1 MSFLAFAEHRDRAA
15 LSRWLV
21 TSLTLLLFIAVI
33 LDAPVWGQSPAAVE
47 EQLAAHLRG
56 FATQAQPLLQKYCH
70 ECHAADRVEA
80 EINLA
85 DFKTAADVRRQPQV
99 WQKVGE
105 MLDSQQMPPL
115 DARQPTDAER
125 QALRAWVQRYLQF
138 EAVKSAGDPGRVV
151 LRRLNNAEYSYTLRD
166 LTGVPTLSPA
176 REFPVDGAAGEGFT
190 NTGAA
195 LSMSP
200 ALVTKYLDAA
210 KEVSQHA
217 VLLPSGIRFSAH
229 RTRSDW
235 TNEKL
240 AEIREFYRRYTNA
253 GGGDKVNLQGIVFD
267 TNQGGRLPLER
278 YLLATLEQR
287 DALRSGQIKLD
298 AVAQKYDLSPKYLTT
313 LWTILQAAPAAD
325 NKTTSSMLLEPL
337 RARWRAAQPADANAI
352 AVEVAR
358 WQQAL
363 WRFTSVGHIGKLNGP
378 KAWMEPVSP
387 LSERQEFKMKLTPP
401 ADGTDLVLY
410 LVTGDAGDGAEQ
422 DLAIWE
428 RPRLVAAGRP
438 DVLLR
443 DVRAVTQELTARREQ
458 MFASAAA
465 CLQAAA
471 TIQARSAASENSD
484 VAVMAAQF
492 QVAPEMLTAW
502 LDYLGIDT
510 GSSGAAKIGQ
520 LITTKVEKVA
530 NYDAVSGW
538 SAPNA
543 LSVLAN
549 SSDQLLR
556 VPGNMKPHSIAVHPS
571 PTQSIGIA
579 WRSPVAGKMKI
590 TGSIQHAHPECGNG
604 TAWVVELR
612 RGATRQRLAAGN
624 TNGANVIAFGPLE
637 NLAMQVDDV
646 IAIVIN
652 PRDGNH
658 ACDLTA
664 VELTISSTDRTWDL
678 GKEVSPSSLASN
690 PHADAPGHKDVW
702 HFFWEPASGA
712 TGPTIPGGSLLA
724 KWQVADGAQAK
735 QQLASELHKL

>member
-56 FATQAQPLLQKYCH
+56 FATQTQPLLQKYCH

-458 MFASAAA
+458 M
-465 CLQAAA
+465 
-471 TIQARSAASENSD
+471 
-484 VAVMAAQF
+484 
-492 QVAPEMLTAW
+492 
-502 LDYLGIDT
+502 
-510 GSSGAAKIGQ
+510 
-520 LITTKVEKVA
+520 
-530 NYDAVSGW
+530 
-538 SAPNA
+538 
-543 LSVLAN
+543 
-549 SSDQLLR
+549 
-556 VPGNMKPHSIAVHPS
+556 
-571 PTQSIGIA
+571 
-579 WRSPVAGKMKI
+579 
-590 TGSIQHAHPECGNG
+590 
-604 TAWVVELR
+604 
-612 RGATRQRLAAGN
+612 
-624 TNGANVIAFGPLE
+624 
-637 NLAMQVDDV
+637 
-646 IAIVIN
+646 
-652 PRDGNH
+652 
-658 ACDLTA
+658 
-664 VELTISSTDRTWDL
+664 
-678 GKEVSPSSLASN
+678 
-690 PHADAPGHKDVW
+690 
-702 HFFWEPASGA
+702 
-712 TGPTIPGGSLLA
+712 
-724 KWQVADGAQAK
+724 
-735 QQLASELHKL
+735 